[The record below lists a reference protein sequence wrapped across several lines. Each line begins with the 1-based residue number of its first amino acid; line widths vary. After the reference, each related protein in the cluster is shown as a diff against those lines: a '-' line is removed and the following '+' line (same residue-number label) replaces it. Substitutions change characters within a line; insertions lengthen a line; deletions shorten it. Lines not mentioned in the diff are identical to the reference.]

1 MNQIFAQLFYEMEK
15 HRDTVLVTLIDAAG
29 SAPRKSGSQML
40 VGANGRLTGTIGGGA
55 VERRSEEMAMAL
67 LREKRSAVHDFLLH
81 TAASG
86 GDIGMVCGGDVTVLF
101 TRIPGMDARWNS
113 LAQKA
118 MQCFAEMTPADLSL
132 GLNGGL
138 AALIGA
144 DGQLLAGAASAPE
157 EKHVLLP
164 LPLGERALIFGA
176 GHIARSL
183 VPLLKTINFRPVV
196 YDCRP
201 ECANQA
207 NFPDADQVIVGDFD
221 HIADSLALLPDD
233 YIVIMTN
240 AHSHDFE
247 VELQALQADHAYV
260 GVIGSAKKTAS
271 VNARLRER
279 GVTDDRLAVV
289 HTPIG
294 TAIKA
299 VTPAEIAVS
308 IAGEMIYVRALRR
321 EGGQEAHH
329 GCPMH

>member
-1 MNQIFAQLFYEMEK
+1 MAGTKQFAVVGQDA
-15 HRDTVLVTLIDAAG
+15 RQAAAG
-29 SAPRKSGSQML
+29 RALAAAGYA
-40 VGANGRLTGTIGGGA
+40 VGGA
-55 VERRSEEMAMAL
+55 ELVPR
-67 LREKRSAVHDFLLH
+67 
-81 TAASG
+81 
-86 GDIGMVCGGDVTVLF
+86 
-101 TRIPGMDARWNS
+101 
-113 LAQKA
+113 
-118 MQCFAEMTPADLSL
+118 ADYL
-132 GLNGGL
+132 
-138 AALIGA
+138 
-144 DGQLLAGAASAPE
+144 
-157 EKHVLLP
+157 LLP

-176 GHIARSL
+176 GHIAQSL

-221 HIADSLALLPDD
+221 NIAASLELKPED

-240 AHSHDFE
+240 GHSHDFE

-279 GVTDDRLAVV
+279 GVTEDRLAVV

-308 IAGEMIYVRALRR
+308 IAGEMICVRALRR
-321 EGGQEAHH
+321 EGGQKAHH

>member
-1 MNQIFAQLFYEMEK
+1 MRSIFAKLLYEMEK
-15 HRDTVLVTLIDAAG
+15 GHDTMLATIVADDG
-29 SAPRKSGSQML
+29 SAPRGKGSQML
-40 VGANGRLTGTIGGGA
+40 VGAQGRLVGTIGGGA
-55 VERRSEEMAMAL
+55 VELRSEQMAIEL
-67 LREKRSAVHDFLLH
+67 LGKKQSGLH
-81 TAASG
+81 EFHLQKNKIE
-86 GDIGMVCGGDVTVLF
+86 DIGMVCGGDVTVLF
-101 TRIPGMDARWNS
+101 TRIPGTDARWNS

-144 DGQLLAGAASAPE
+144 DGQLLAGAAPAPE

-201 ECANQA
+201 ECANQV

-279 GVTDDRLAVV
+279 AITQGVLHAVKRGLQVLRHENHIDARL
-289 HTPIG
+289 
-294 TAIKA
+294 
-299 VTPAEIAVS
+299 
-308 IAGEMIYVRALRR
+308 
-321 EGGQEAHH
+321 
-329 GCPMH
+329 

>member
-1 MNQIFAQLFYEMEK
+1 MQSIFAKLLYEIEK
-15 HRDTVLVTLIDAAG
+15 RHDTVLVTII
-29 SAPRKSGSQML
+29 RESGSTPRGEGAQML
-40 VGANGRLTGTIGGGA
+40 VGAQGPLGGTIGGGN
-55 VERRSEEMAMAL
+55 VENLSILHARDLIAQRCSDLHEYPLHRSDAE
-67 LREKRSAVHDFLLH
+67 
-81 TAASG
+81 
-86 GDIGMVCGGDVTVLF
+86 DIGMVCGGDVTVLF

-113 LAQKA
+113 LAQKV

-144 DGQLLAGAASAPE
+144 DGQLLAGAAPAPE

-299 VTPAEIAVS
+299 ITPAEIAVS

>member
-1 MNQIFAQLFYEMEK
+1 MRSIFAKLLYEMEK
-15 HRDTVLVTLIDAAG
+15 GHDTMLATIVADDG
-29 SAPRKSGSQML
+29 SAPRGKGSQML
-40 VGANGRLTGTIGGGA
+40 VGAQGRLVGTLGGGA
-55 VERRSEEMAMAL
+55 VELRSEQMAIEL
-67 LREKRSAVHDFLLH
+67 LGKKQSGLH
-81 TAASG
+81 EFHLQKNKIE
-86 GDIGMVCGGDVTVLF
+86 DIGMVCGGDVTVLL
-101 TRIPGMDARWNS
+101 TRIPGTDARGNS

-144 DGQLLAGAASAPE
+144 DGQLLAGAAPAPE

-201 ECANQA
+201 ECVNQV

>member
-1 MNQIFAQLFYEMEK
+1 MAIELLGKKQ
-15 HRDTVLVTLIDAAG
+15 
-29 SAPRKSGSQML
+29 SG
-40 VGANGRLTGTIGGGA
+40 
-55 VERRSEEMAMAL
+55 
-67 LREKRSAVHDFLLH
+67 LH
-81 TAASG
+81 EFHLQKNKIE
-86 GDIGMVCGGDVTVLF
+86 DIGMVCGGDVTVLF
-101 TRIPGMDARWNS
+101 TRIPGTDARWNS

-144 DGQLLAGAASAPE
+144 DGQLLAGAAPAPE

-201 ECANQA
+201 ECVNQV

-271 VNARLRER
+271 VNVRLRER
-279 GVTDDRLAVV
+279 GVTDDRLAIV